1 MGVVPGPAAVL
12 IFQSRLAAVCS
23 CQPAKG
29 VAEAA
34 IFPHDHDDMLDP
46 DLLGFGNDA
55 DRANGSLPS
64 SDPAATAPDV
74 PATPRK
80 KSLR

>member
-1 MGVVPGPAAVL
+1 
-12 IFQSRLAAVCS
+12 
-23 CQPAKG
+23 